1 MFPSYVVNS
10 ANKVLS
16 STTLGKTVH
25 LDMAII
31 ETQINNVPSYS
42 DVTPEQFSGREEFWN
57 SIKESGIGHIWDA
70 GTKIYK
76 WNPAV

>member
-1 MFPSYVVNS
+1 
-10 ANKVLS
+10 
-16 STTLGKTVH
+16 
-25 LDMAII
+25 MAII

-57 SIKESGIGHIWDA
+57 SIKESDIGHIWDA